1 MNHRIPAQ
9 QKALYPLAAKQVD
22 TKFKMTTQVTI
33 VLILTFIIN
42 LITTLS
48 YSVRIVGI
56 RTGRIA
62 ISFALFNILVLVS
75 RTANGFQAP
84 LLAKTVESDIKH
96 GIFDNAG
103 AFRLIIL
110 SCSIATVIGAFF
122 IPTFQRVLSRAV
134 VNFSTHKS
142 MGKLILHGFSKT
154 GILYF
159 KDNMTIPTK
168 ENISTIKFDNDFP
181 WKIFIL
187 NIIAVAIL
195 TIGVLS
201 AVYASYLNPDYR
213 TTASN
218 LSAFINGFATILM
231 FAFIDPHL
239 SAMTDDVTLGKCSET
254 TFRKYIV
261 YMTIARL
268 LGTVLAQLLLI
279 PSAQL
284 LAWTATRI

>member
-1 MNHRIPAQ
+1 MSS
-9 QKALYPLAAKQVD
+9 QVL
-22 TKFKMTTQVTI
+22 I
-33 VLILTFIIN
+33 VLLLTFLIN

-62 ISFALFNILVLVS
+62 ISFALFNILVLIS

-84 LLAKTVESDIKH
+84 LLAKTVENDIKH
-96 GIFDNAG
+96 GLAGNDGMFRWIIF
-103 AFRLIIL
+103 
-110 SCSIATVIGAFF
+110 SCTIATVAGALL
-122 IPTFQRVLSRAV
+122 IPTFQRLLSRAV
-134 VNFSTHKS
+134 LNFSVHKS
-142 MGKLILHGFSKT
+142 MGKLILHGFSKAGVLHFRDSLT
-154 GILYF
+154 V
-159 KDNMTIPTK
+159 PAR
-168 ENISTIKFDNDFP
+168 ENLTQIELGRQFP
-181 WKIFIL
+181 WRIFIL
-187 NIIAVAIL
+187 NAVAVAIL

-201 AVYASYLNPDYR
+201 AVYASYINPDYR

-268 LGTVLAQLLLI
+268 AGTLLAQALFI
-279 PSAQL
+279 PGAKL
-284 LAWTATRI
+284 LAWIATII

>member
-1 MNHRIPAQ
+1 MQAWT
-9 QKALYPLAAKQVD
+9 D
-22 TKFKMTTQVTI
+22 TVSTELQGKEIDIMTTQIII
-33 VLILTFIIN
+33 VLLLTFVIN
-42 LITTLS
+42 FITTLS

-84 LLAKTVESDIKH
+84 LLAKTVENDIKH
-96 GIFDNAG
+96 GIFGNDLT
-103 AFRLIIL
+103 FRLIIF
-110 SCSIATVIGAFF
+110 SCTLATIFGAFL
-122 IPTFQRVLSRAV
+122 IPTFQRVLSKAV
-134 VNFSTHKS
+134 INFSTHKS
-142 MGKLILHGFSKT
+142 MSKLILHGFSKA

-159 KDNMTIPTK
+159 KDNMTIPAK
-168 ENISTIKFDNDFP
+168 GNISQIEFNKHFP
-181 WKIFIL
+181 WRIFIL
-187 NIIAVAIL
+187 NIFAVAIM
-195 TIGVLS
+195 TIGVLA
-201 AVYASYLNPDYR
+201 AVYASYLNPEYR

-268 LGTVLAQLLLI
+268 IGTIVAQLI
-279 PSAQL
+279 FMPSAEL
-284 LAWTATRI
+284 LAWFAKII

>member
-1 MNHRIPAQ
+1 MTS
-9 QKALYPLAAKQVD
+9 QV
-22 TKFKMTTQVTI
+22 VV
-33 VLILTFIIN
+33 VLILTFLIN

-48 YSVRIVGI
+48 FSVRIVGI

-84 LLAKTVESDIKH
+84 LLAKTVENDIKQ
-96 GIFDNAG
+96 GISSNVDT
-103 AFRLIIL
+103 FRFIIL
-110 SCSIATVIGAFF
+110 SCTLATIFGAIL

-134 VNFSTHKS
+134 VNFSDHKS
-142 MGKLILHGFSKT
+142 MSRLIFHGFSKA

-159 KDNMTIPTK
+159 KDNMTIPAK
-168 ENISTIKFDNDFP
+168 ENITHIELNEQFP
-181 WKIFIL
+181 WRIFVL
-187 NIIAVAIL
+187 NIFAVAIL

-239 SAMTDDVTLGKCSET
+239 SAMTDDVTLGKCSEAI
-254 TFRKYIV
+254 FRKYIV
-261 YMTIARL
+261 YMTIARVI
-268 LGTVLAQLLLI
+268 GTVVAQLIFI
-279 PSAQL
+279 PGSKL
-284 LAWTATRI
+284 LAWVATVI